1 MKIDDSFSPSGD
13 LRSQLVNR
21 TPETPA
27 DNRPVE
33 RRSETSHSDSASLSA
48 LGVEL
53 SRAIEQESPETV
65 ARIERLQ
72 EAINNGTYSVPSSA
86 VASKIVDSSLS
97 GGET

>member
-21 TPETPA
+21 TPETPV
-27 DNRPVE
+27 DSQSVE

-48 LGVEL
+48 LAVEL
-53 SRAIEQESPETV
+53 SRAIEQEPPEIV

-72 EAINNGTYSVPSSA
+72 EAINNGTYAVPSPA
-86 VASKIVDSSLS
+86 VASKIVDSSMD